1 MFPLFTVIHSKSL
14 PHAMDF
20 VDVSLTLIPISG
32 TPWLPF
38 YIFSIDDFLIKSF
51 CMEYSLLGSPFEELF
66 FLFFVLFPC
75 RYISFGICR
84 TSSYQKA
91 VFICFLR
98 SIRSNTKPKGA
109 H

>member
-1 MFPLFTVIHSKSL
+1 
-14 PHAMDF
+14 MDF

-66 FLFFVLFPC
+66 F
-75 RYISFGICR
+75 
-84 TSSYQKA
+84 
-91 VFICFLR
+91 CFLFYFHVVTFLLVFVELVLTR
-98 SIRSNTKPKGA
+98 KPFSSVSSVV
-109 H
+109 